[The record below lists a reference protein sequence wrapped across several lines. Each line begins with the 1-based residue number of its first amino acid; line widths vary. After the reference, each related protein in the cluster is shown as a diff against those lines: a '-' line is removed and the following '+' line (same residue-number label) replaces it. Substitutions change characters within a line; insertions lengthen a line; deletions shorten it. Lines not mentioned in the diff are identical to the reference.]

1 MKLDKICSSLQYRLL
16 QGSLETA
23 VKYIVYDSRKI
34 VEGVM
39 FVCLTGARTDGH
51 DYIPDAIQKG
61 ASAIVIERE
70 EAAGQIPAHIT
81 TLCVSSTREALAYM
95 SAAFFDYP
103 ARKLITI
110 GVTGTNGKTTTTH
123 IIKSVLENSGKKTGL
138 IGSNGAVIGDRHIP
152 LKNTTPESYE
162 LHSLFHQVTE
172 AGSEYVVMEVSSQAL
187 KLGRTAGIQFDY
199 GVFNNLSADHI
210 GPNEHD
216 SFEEYLSC
224 KSLLFR
230 QCKQGVFNADD
241 SHYRDVLQ
249 GHTCKVTTFCTAA
262 DSDVKPDTDFTAHHI
277 ENINIDGRLGMQF
290 QVKGLLNGQ
299 YRIFLPGQ
307 FSVYN
312 ALAALSVC
320 RLAGIAPDAI
330 RSGLDKAR
338 VKGRMELLPV
348 SKEYSMLIDYAHNRV
363 STENA
368 LTALQQYRPRR
379 LVCVYG
385 CGGNRS
391 RLRRY
396 DMGEITGKY
405 ADLCI
410 LTCDNPRFEELHDI
424 NEDIKVGLQK
434 SGGRYIEIDDRKEA
448 IAYSM
453 SHAESGDIILLL
465 GKGHEDYQEIK
476 GEKYHFDERE
486 VVAQILQDMESQR
499 EAR

>member
-1 MKLDKICSSLQYRLL
+1 
-16 QGSLETA
+16 
-23 VKYIVYDSRKI
+23 
-34 VEGVM
+34 
-39 FVCLTGARTDGH
+39 
-51 DYIPDAIQKG
+51 
-61 ASAIVIERE
+61 
-70 EAAGQIPAHIT
+70 
-81 TLCVSSTREALAYM
+81 
-95 SAAFFDYP
+95 
-103 ARKLITI
+103 
-110 GVTGTNGKTTTTH
+110 
-123 IIKSVLENSGKKTGL
+123 
-138 IGSNGAVIGDRHIP
+138 
-152 LKNTTPESYE
+152 
-162 LHSLFHQVTE
+162 
-172 AGSEYVVMEVSSQAL
+172 
-187 KLGRTAGIQFDY
+187 
-199 GVFNNLSADHI
+199 
-210 GPNEHD
+210 
-216 SFEEYLSC
+216 
-224 KSLLFR
+224 
-230 QCKQGVFNADD
+230 
-241 SHYRDVLQ
+241 
-249 GHTCKVTTFCTAA
+249 
-262 DSDVKPDTDFTAHHI
+262 
-277 ENINIDGRLGMQF
+277 
-290 QVKGLLNGQ
+290 
-299 YRIFLPGQ
+299 
-307 FSVYN
+307 
-312 ALAALSVC
+312 
-320 RLAGIAPDAI
+320 
-330 RSGLDKAR
+330 
-338 VKGRMELLPV
+338 
-348 SKEYSMLIDYAHNRV
+348 MLIDYAHNRV